1 MVEIVE
7 NVALISIN
15 ATLVVQLVS
24 FLLFMIL
31 LNRIM
36 IRPLRKM
43 MTERALYLEK
53 VRQEIQA
60 AHEGYTQIGR
70 KIQDQETETRQAAF
84 KIREEMEREAQES
97 ASDAVARTK
106 SEIETLRKE
115 SQRQADEKIAAARQ
129 QIDREANVLA
139 DQMIA
144 ALLDRGVP
152 S

>member
-1 MVEIVE
+1 MEIVE

-24 FLLFMIL
+24 FLLFMTL

-36 IRPLRKM
+36 IRPLRKVM
-43 MTERALYLEK
+43 AEREQYLVK
-53 VRQEIQA
+53 VQQEIHA
-60 AHEGYTQIGR
+60 AHEGYVQIGQQ
-70 KIQDQETETRQAAF
+70 IQDQESETRKSAF
-84 KIREEMEREAQES
+84 KIREEMEREAQRS
-97 ASDAVARTK
+97 AADAVAHTK

-129 QIDREANVLA
+129 RIEEEADVLA
-139 DQMIA
+139 DRMIDS
-144 ALLDRGVP
+144 LLDRGTP

>member
-1 MVEIVE
+1 MEIVE

-24 FLLFMIL
+24 FLLFMVV

-43 MTERALYLEK
+43 MKERALYLEK
-53 VRQEIQA
+53 VRQEIQV
-60 AHEGYTQIGR
+60 AHDGYAQIGL
-70 KIQDQETETRQAAF
+70 KIKDQESEARKAAF
-84 KIREEMEREAQES
+84 KIREEMESEAQKS
-97 ASDAVARTK
+97 ASDTVDRTK

-129 QIDREANVLA
+129 QIDKEADLLA
-139 DQMIA
+139 DRMIA
-144 ALLDRGVP
+144 ALLERGV
-152 S
+152 SS